1 MRGFDDG
8 HLGDARPQQ
17 GSETAGVPAPED
29 RDQGLIPFD
38 QRGDRP
44 LRDLLPALA
53 AMGGRLPRSDSQ
65 DPVEQHDSLPRPGAQ
80 IPVRGRRDAEVGLEL
95 LVDVAQRP
103 RQRPDIRIDGEG
115 QPDGVARR
123 RIWVLT
129 DDEDLHPSQRLG
141 EGAEDGASGGQVL
154 ASGGELFTE
163 EIAHRMDALF
173 HSGQGLSPI
182 GGHDLGHRRSR
193 RHAGE
198 SSEGGLE
205 CAHSA
210 DRVCTIAYRTG
221 VLPADGTRYAR
232 PEGVHR

>member
-8 HLGDARPQQ
+8 HLGGARPQQ
-17 GSETAGVPAPED
+17 GRQAAGVPTPED

-53 AMGGRLPRSDSQ
+53 AMGGGLTRSDGEH
-65 DPVEQHDSLPRPGAQ
+65 PVEQHDSLPRPGAQ
-80 IPVRGRRDAEVGLEL
+80 IPVCGRGDAEIGLEL
-95 LVDVAQRP
+95 LVDIAQRP
-103 RQRPDIRIDGEG
+103 RQRPDLRIDGEG
-115 QPDGVARR
+115 QPDGMACSGVG
-123 RIWVLT
+123 VLT
-129 DDEDLHPSQRLG
+129 DDEDLDPCQRFG

-154 ASGGELFTE
+154 APGGDLLAE
-163 EIAHRMDALF
+163 EVAHRMDALF

-198 SSEGGLE
+198 SSDVR
-205 CAHSA
+205 A
-210 DRVCTIAYRTG
+210 RVCIQR
-221 VLPADGTRYAR
+221 RS
-232 PEGVHR
+232 GVHDRLSNRCSARRRHALCSA